1 FGIDCCLV
9 LISGLS
15 FGQGKGKRGSPPV
28 RDLPAMDAAVRVRR
42 VFSCMSY
49 LGVLLAISIYLVIRS
64 FRVWGSD
71 YVLLSLGFWFWFW
84 SKEMEERDSAA
95 LL

>member
-1 FGIDCCLV
+1 GRRLTVIDQRGRPV
-9 LISGLS
+9 PSSATSGTTASTTIRGLS

-64 FRVWGSD
+64 FRVW
-71 YVLLSLGFWFWFW
+71 
-84 SKEMEERDSAA
+84 
-95 LL
+95 